1 MRESAGLTASRPS
14 KHRVVTANPRIF
26 ESVLYADDLP
36 VAVKF
41 YRDILGLELIS
52 SIDLVAAFRCAG
64 SVLLI
69 FDPKLSAAAGRDI
82 PSHGK
87 SGAGHLAFAATDE
100 EREQWKARLMAAGV
114 AIESEI
120 EWKQGGRSLYF
131 RDPAG
136 NSIEFAPLTLWGGG
150 W

>member
-1 MRESAGLTASRPS
+1 MIL
-14 KHRVVTANPRIF
+14 RVF

-36 VAVKF
+36 AAEQF
-41 YRDILGLELIS
+41 YRDVLGLEVITS
-52 SIDLVAAFRCAG
+52 SALVVSFRCAG

-69 FDPKLSAAAGRDI
+69 FNPALSSAAGRDV
-82 PSHGK
+82 PSHGR
-87 SGAGHLAFAATDE
+87 SGEGHLAFAATDV
-100 EREQWKARLMAAGV
+100 ERE
-114 AIESEI
+114 
-120 EWKQGGRSLYF
+120 EWKQRLISDGVTIEAEIDWEQGGRSLYF

>member
-1 MRESAGLTASRPS
+1 MNIT
-14 KHRVVTANPRIF
+14 PRIF
-26 ESVLYADDLP
+26 ESVLYAEDLP
-36 VAVKF
+36 AAVAF
-41 YRDILGLELIS
+41 YRDVLGLELIS
-52 SIDLVAAFRCAG
+52 CIDMVAAFRSAG

-82 PSHGK
+82 PSHGR
-87 SGAGHLAFAATDE
+87 SGAGHLAFAATDA
-100 EREQWKARLMAAGV
+100 EREQWKHRLTSAGV
-114 AIESEI
+114 AIEAEI
-120 EWKQGGRSLYF
+120 DWKQGGRSLYF

>member
-1 MRESAGLTASRPS
+1 MIL
-14 KHRVVTANPRIF
+14 RVF

-36 VAVKF
+36 AAEKF
-41 YRDILGLELIS
+41 YRDVLGLEVITS
-52 SIDLVAAFRCAG
+52 SALVVSFRCAG

-69 FDPKLSAAAGRDI
+69 FNPALSSSPGRDI
-82 PSHGK
+82 PSHGR
-87 SGAGHLAFAATDE
+87 SGAGHLAFRASESELDE
-100 EREQWKARLMAAGV
+100 WKRRLISASV
-114 AIESEI
+114 AIEAEVDW
-120 EWKQGGRSLYF
+120 EQGGRSLYF

>member
-1 MRESAGLTASRPS
+1 MTSP
-14 KHRVVTANPRIF
+14 PRIF

-36 VAVKF
+36 AAERF
-41 YRDILGLELIS
+41 YRDILGLEVIS
-52 SIDLVAAFRCAG
+52 SIDLMVAFRCAG

-69 FDPKLSAAAGRDI
+69 FNPELSSAAGRDV
-82 PSHGK
+82 PSHGRL
-87 SGAGHLAFAATDE
+87 GEGHLAFAATDV
-100 EREQWKARLMAAGV
+100 EREEWKQRLISAGV
-114 AIESEI
+114 AIEAEI
-120 EWKQGGRSLYF
+120 DWEQGGRSLYF

>member
-1 MRESAGLTASRPS
+1 MTPS
-14 KHRVVTANPRIF
+14 PPRIF

-36 VAVKF
+36 TAVRF
-41 YRDILGLELIS
+41 YRDVLGLELIS
-52 SIDLVAAFRCAG
+52 HIDLMATFRCAG
-64 SVLLI
+64 GVLLI

-82 PSHGK
+82 PAHGQ
-87 SGAGHLAFAATDE
+87 SGAGHLAFAASDE
-100 EREQWKARLMAAGV
+100 EREAWKERLMSAGV
-114 AIESEI
+114 AIEAEI
-120 EWKQGGRSLYF
+120 DWKQGGRSLYF

>member
-1 MRESAGLTASRPS
+1 ML
-14 KHRVVTANPRIF
+14 VQVF

-36 VAVKF
+36 AAEQF
-41 YRDILGLELIS
+41 YRDVLGLEVITS
-52 SIDLVAAFRCAG
+52 SALVVSFRCAG

-69 FDPKLSAAAGRDI
+69 FNPALSSPPGRDI
-82 PSHGK
+82 PSHGR
-87 SGAGHLAFAATDE
+87 SGAGHLAFRASEPELE
-100 EREQWKARLMAAGV
+100 EWKRRLISASV
-114 AIESEI
+114 AIEAEVDW
-120 EWKQGGRSLYF
+120 EQGGRSLYF